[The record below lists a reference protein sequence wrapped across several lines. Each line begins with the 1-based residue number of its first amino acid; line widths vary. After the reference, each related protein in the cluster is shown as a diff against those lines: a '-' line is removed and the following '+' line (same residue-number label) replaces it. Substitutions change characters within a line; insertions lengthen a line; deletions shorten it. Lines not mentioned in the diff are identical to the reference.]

1 MVLLD
6 TDVISHL
13 LRGTAPPELVAAL
26 GRVPVDRRFVCAIT
40 VGEIAYGFEK
50 AGPRYE
56 ALWQELERRFL
67 RRVEVL
73 PFDDAAAR
81 VYGRL
86 RVEAERRALPLSDRD
101 LRLAAIAMSR
111 DLALATLNH
120 EHFAKTPGLRLFESS
135 PDELREEDTR

>member
-13 LRGTAPPELVAAL
+13 LRGTAPEALVAAL

-86 RVEAERRALPLSDRD
+86 RVEAERRGLPLSDRD
-101 LRLAAIAMSR
+101 LRIASIAMAR
-111 DLALATLNH
+111 DLELATLSR
-120 EHFAKTPGLRLFESS
+120 EHFEKTPGLRLLTWEES
-135 PDELREEDTR
+135 T

>member
-13 LRGTAPPELVAAL
+13 LRGTAPPSLVAAL

-86 RVEAERRALPLSDRD
+86 RVEVERRAIPLSDRD
-101 LRLAAIAMSR
+101 LRVASIALAR
-111 DLALATLNH
+111 DMELATLNR
-120 EHFAKTPGLRLFESS
+120 EHFEKTPGLRLFTWSS
-135 PDELREEDTR
+135 RSELMGENT

>member
-13 LRGTAPPELVAAL
+13 LRGTAPPSLVAAL

-86 RVEAERRALPLSDRD
+86 RVEVERRAIPLSDRD
-101 LRLAAIAMSR
+101 LRVASIALAR
-111 DLALATLNH
+111 DMELATLNR
-120 EHFAKTPGLRLFESS
+120 EHFEKTPGLRVFTW
-135 PDELREEDTR
+135 EE